1 MKKISCLISIISMLM
16 ACGNSDNKLPQ
27 ECRDIFATMDAIQL
41 KMETNKYVPSSMAA
55 AYKRQNTEFISNFKI
70 GLKKADYEKQI
81 MVCKPIGKIL
91 KDQLEQLNNA
101 KSEAEVKQIFA
112 GL

>member
-1 MKKISCLISIISMLM
+1 
-16 ACGNSDNKLPQ
+16 
-27 ECRDIFATMDAIQL
+27 
-41 KMETNKYVPSSMAA
+41 
-55 AYKRQNTEFISNFKI
+55 
-70 GLKKADYEKQI
+70 